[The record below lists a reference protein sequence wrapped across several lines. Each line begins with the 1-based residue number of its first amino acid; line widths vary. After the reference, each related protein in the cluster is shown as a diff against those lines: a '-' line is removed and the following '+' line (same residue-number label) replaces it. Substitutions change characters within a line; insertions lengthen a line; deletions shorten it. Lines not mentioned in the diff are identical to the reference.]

1 MQNKVFQ
8 YQIKK
13 HKIKLKKKRIAK
25 LEAEEYGVPIVD
37 EEVQH
42 KIEISHN
49 KWKDTHE
56 SHNKWKDSHEEN
68 AKVIKADTSKWDN
81 DWDKI
86 NKQREEIKAMKE
98 KKRISKLYAEQ
109 GISISDQETQDKI
122 EESRAIKDKKRI
134 AKL

>member
-13 HKIKLKKKRIAK
+13 HKIKLKA
-25 LEAEEYGVPIVD
+25 IVD
-37 EEVQH
+37 EETQDR
-42 KIEISHN
+42 IE
-49 KWKDTHE
+49 K
-56 SHNKWKDSHEEN
+56 SHNKWKDSHAKE

-122 EESRAIKDKKRI
+122 EE
-134 AKL
+134 